1 MRQRGMK
8 RGAIAIALALV
19 ICMSVTACGTDFDA
33 KRYVQGCLDALTKA
47 KFDDYTAM
55 ANIKEEEAQ
64 KEYDQRMDKELEAMT
79 GSVSMSEEMQQKYR
93 ELFENMYSKCKY
105 EVGDAV
111 KNSSDSYTVPVK
123 VSQMKI
129 FEGVMSE
136 AQQKATEYVE
146 KQVKKNPNKVP
157 STEEITAKTL
167 EYLLDIMTKKL
178 ENVEYG
184 EETNIDVAVTRDKS
198 QGNVFVISEATY
210 TQILNACM
218 DVSAMAG

>member
-8 RGAIAIALALV
+8 RGVIAIALALV
-19 ICMSVTACGTDFDA
+19 VCMSVTACGSDFDA

-64 KEYDQRMDKELEAMT
+64 KEYDQRMDQEVAAMT
-79 GSVSMSEEMQQKYR
+79 GSVSMSEELQQKYR
-93 ELFENMYSKCKY
+93 ELFKNMYSKCKY

-136 AQQKATEYVE
+136 TQQKATEYVE
-146 KQVKKNPNKVP
+146 KQKKKKKTP
-157 STEEITAKTL
+157 STEEITQKSM
-167 EYLLDIMTKKL
+167 EILLDIMTKKL

-184 EETNIDVAVTRDKS
+184 EETSIDVAVTRDKS
-198 QGNVFVISEATY
+198 KGNVFVISEATY
-210 TQILNACM
+210 TQILSACM